1 MHEETSQETGQDTD
15 QVLDRLPAS
24 LAAAWGLRAR
34 PGKGPKPG
42 LTLERIVAA
51 GVKIA
56 ETEGLGAVSMG
67 RVATELG
74 AATMSLYRYV
84 TAKGE
89 LLDLMVDAA
98 AGQPPAAEPGED
110 WRSGLHRFAHAHLA
124 LLRRHPWVMR
134 VAIGGP
140 PVTPNQIAW
149 MDRGLSILR
158 GTGLREY
165 EKLSTIL
172 TLIGLVRH
180 WAQIT
185 ADMSAAAQAAGETSD
200 EAMLGYGQLLT
211 RLVDP
216 RRFPA
221 VGDLIASGILDLPA
235 GDPDEDFEFGLE
247 RLMDGIAV
255 LIRRRDEGGECA
267 DEAQPDP
274 TVTR

>member
-1 MHEETSQETGQDTD
+1 MHEETSQETGRDSD
-15 QVLDRLPAS
+15 RVVDRLPAS

-56 ETEGLGAVSMG
+56 ETEGLDAVSMG

-84 TAKGE
+84 AAKGE

-110 WRSGLHRFAHAHLA
+110 WRSGLHRFAYAHLA

-134 VAIGGP
+134 VVLSGP
-140 PVTPNQIAW
+140 PLAPNQIAW

-158 GTGLREY
+158 GTGLREF
-165 EKLSTIL
+165 EKLSTIM
-172 TLIGLVRH
+172 TLMGLVRH

-185 ADMSAAAQAAGETSD
+185 ADMSTAAQAAGETTD
-200 EAMLGYGQLLT
+200 EAILRYGRLLT

-221 VGDLIASGILDLPA
+221 LGDLIASGILDLPA

-247 RLMDGIAV
+247 RMTDGIAA
-255 LIRRRDEGGECA
+255 LIRRRNESGECA
-267 DEAQPDP
+267 GAGAA
-274 TVTR
+274 